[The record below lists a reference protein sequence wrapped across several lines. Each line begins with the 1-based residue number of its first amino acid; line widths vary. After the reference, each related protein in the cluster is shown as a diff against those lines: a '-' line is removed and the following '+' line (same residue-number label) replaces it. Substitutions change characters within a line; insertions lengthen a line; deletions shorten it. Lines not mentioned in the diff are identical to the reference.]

1 MLSFWLAKYKCS
13 LSAFSWTSLLV
24 IPEVIFSLWF
34 SKWRLVEFLAAN
46 WGQSLL
52 QQTHPHLYWGNISP
66 PTSILGKFSPPTS
79 MLGTIFPTRVYIGGK
94 FSLCVAQHIHQISS
108 LIWPETQLISV
119 QSSRLLLFRVE
130 MNRRG
135 LVLLKHKRCN
145 HQISLLAPLQ
155 KRMAMIMLIIRM
167 APYDVKSV
175 LDPGSDSIL
184 RDLFCWS
191 WLESGTLVGNG
202 E

>member
-1 MLSFWLAKYKCS
+1 MSSSPQIGGKVCS
-13 LSAFSWTSLLV
+13 SKPTH
-24 IPEVIFSLWF
+24 IFIGETF
-34 SKWRLVEFLAAN
+34 PHPRLC
-46 WGQSLL
+46 WG
-52 QQTHPHLYWGNISP
+52 I
-66 PTSILGKFSPPTS
+66 FSPPTS
-79 MLGTIFPTRVYIGGK
+79 LLGKYFATHIFIGEIFPTHVYIGGK

-145 HQISLLAPLQ
+145 HQISLLTPLQ
-155 KRMAMIMLIIRM
+155 KRIAMIMLIIRM

-191 WLESGTLVGNG
+191 
-202 E
+202 

>member
-1 MLSFWLAKYKCS
+1 MEIGRVPRRKLGAK
-13 LSAFSWTSLLV
+13 SAPANPPTSLL
-24 IPEVIFSLWF
+24 
-34 SKWRLVEFLAAN
+34 
-46 WGQSLL
+46 
-52 QQTHPHLYWGNISP
+52 
-66 PTSILGKFSPPTS
+66 GKY
-79 MLGTIFPTRVYIGGK
+79 FPTHVYIGGK

-145 HQISLLAPLQ
+145 HQISLLTPLQ
-155 KRMAMIMLIIRM
+155 KRMAMKMLIIRM
-167 APYDVKSV
+167 APYDVKLASV

-191 WLESGTLVGNG
+191 
-202 E
+202 

>member
-1 MLSFWLAKYKCS
+1 MSSSPQIGGKVCS
-13 LSAFSWTSLLV
+13 SKPTH
-24 IPEVIFSLWF
+24 IFIGETF
-34 SKWRLVEFLAAN
+34 PHPRLC
-46 WGQSLL
+46 WG
-52 QQTHPHLYWGNISP
+52 I
-66 PTSILGKFSPPTS
+66 FSPPTS
-79 MLGTIFPTRVYIGGK
+79 LLGKYFATHVYIGGK

-145 HQISLLAPLQ
+145 HQISLLTPLQ

-167 APYDVKSV
+167 APYDVKLASV

-191 WLESGTLVGNG
+191 
-202 E
+202 

>member
-1 MLSFWLAKYKCS
+1 MTVWCHALLLAGKIQMLPVSFFLNTFTVK
-13 LSAFSWTSLLV
+13 L
-24 IPEVIFSLWF
+24 EVIFSLWF

-66 PTSILGKFSPPTS
+66 PTSTYIGKFSPPTS
-79 MLGTIFPTRVYIGGK
+79 LLGNIFPTHVYIGGK

-145 HQISLLAPLQ
+145 HQISLLTPLQ
-155 KRMAMIMLIIRM
+155 KRMTMIMLITRM
-167 APYDVKSV
+167 APYDVKLASV

-191 WLESGTLVGNG
+191 
-202 E
+202 